1 MLDRATIEEW
11 ILAVAISTGIWLALE
26 LTKWLGAR
34 ATAREVSERSLVRTL
49 PARLIGRSNDTLLL
63 LFALF
68 AGSYALDLPD
78 TPARIVHGIASL
90 ALFIQIGLW
99 STDMLAF
106 FAERHSL
113 RAQDD
118 PERSIAPGT
127 MYAMRFLGSLVLW
140 AVLLLLLLD
149 NLGVEIT
156 TLVAGLGIGGIA
168 VALAAQSMLSDLFA
182 SLVIVI
188 DRPFLVGDAIVVGDL
203 TGDVERIGVKTTRV
217 RSLSGEEL
225 IFPNHDLVD
234 SRIRNYRRMV
244 ERRVLFTLGLV
255 YGTTANELERAL
267 VIVREAIERQPLAR
281 VGRVH
286 FKGFG
291 DSSLDIEAVYY
302 VLDRTYAVYMD
313 TQQALNFEILRRFT
327 DEGFD
332 FAFPSRSIYMHVEGA
347 GETNGA
353 SPAVAGPAAGSGG
366 TSEG

>member
-1 MLDRATIEEW
+1 MLDRATAVEW
-11 ILAVAISTGIWLALE
+11 IAAAAISAGVWLALE

-34 ATAREVSERSLVRTL
+34 IAAAQGAEHSIVQAL
-49 PARLIGRSNDTLLL
+49 PARLIGRSSNTLLL

-68 AGSYALDLPD
+68 AGSYVLDLPD
-78 TPARIVHGIASL
+78 APGRIVNGIASL
-90 ALFIQIGLW
+90 ALLFQVGLW
-99 STDMLAF
+99 GTDLLSF
-106 FAERHSL
+106 FAERHTQ
-113 RAQDD
+113 RVADD
-118 PERSIAPGT
+118 PERAIAPGT
-127 MYAMRFLGSLVLW
+127 TYALRFVGSLVLW

-182 SLVIVI
+182 SLVIVL
-188 DRPFLVGDAIVVGDL
+188 DRPFVVGDAIVVGDL
-203 TGDVERIGVKTTRV
+203 TGDVERIGVKTTRL

-255 YGTTANELERAL
+255 YGTTASELERAL
-267 VIVREAIERQPLAR
+267 VIVREAIERQPSAR
-281 VGRVH
+281 FGRVH

-291 DSSLDIEAVYY
+291 DSSLDIEAVYH

-332 FAFPSRSIYMHVEGA
+332 FAFPSRSVYMHVEGTDEA
-347 GETNGA
+347 NG
-353 SPAVAGPAAGSGG
+353 SRTVAGPPVGSRGAA
-366 TSEG
+366 ED